1 MRLLLEWNHPLG
13 YDPYCSLCQLP
24 LHGGNNADL
33 HFDASNIL
41 HQEKR
46 RAVKQIH
53 ETNPA
58 YSCKFCLTIFSNE
71 NAMYEHLHSDE
82 HSKLMLQNDNLQKFI
97 LIYQTYKKLKQARS
111 NERQDDVQIR
121 SPRSDRLEANLTDD
135 DSLQSQFSTMQIGVA
150 SEPSS
155 TLIFKLDQLQSM
167 MAHVKNENDD

>member
-1 MRLLLEWNHPLG
+1 
-13 YDPYCSLCQLP
+13 
-24 LHGGNNADL
+24 
-33 HFDASNIL
+33 
-41 HQEKR
+41 
-46 RAVKQIH
+46 
-53 ETNPA
+53 
-58 YSCKFCLTIFSNE
+58 
-71 NAMYEHLHSDE
+71 
-82 HSKLMLQNDNLQKFI
+82 MLQNDNLQKFI